1 MKKTLFTAALVCA
14 MTIFGFAAS
23 LQAQD
28 SAAGK
33 ELIHNGQY
41 STKLL
46 KLVNLAK
53 NATSTSL
60 TAKLVKV
67 PTVEGKTFGYLYNG
81 QFVSLGNAAESSVE
95 LPFDQLI
102 QFGYGDASSQNSGFE
117 PRTVSLKVSSDP
129 GYYAAY
135 NNDSFYQLDF
145 SEDPFNGYFEIVV
158 GKPLPAPAVTL
169 VVALAAGALLLLYK
183 NRRQHSIHTEQA

>member
-1 MKKTLFTAALVCA
+1 MKKTLFTTALACA
-14 MTIFGFAAS
+14 LTIFGGAAS
-23 LQAQD
+23 LQAQGEP
-28 SAAGK
+28 AAK
-33 ELIHNGQY
+33 EMLHNGQY
-41 STKLL
+41 STELL
-46 KLVNLAK
+46 KLVNLDS

-67 PTVEGKTFGYLYNG
+67 PSVEGKTFGYLYDG
-81 QFVSLGNAAESSVE
+81 KFVSLGNAAESSVE
-95 LPFDQLI
+95 LPYDQLI
-102 QFGYGDASSQNSGFE
+102 QFGYGVADSENPDFE
-117 PRTVSLKVSSDP
+117 ARTVSLKVSSDP